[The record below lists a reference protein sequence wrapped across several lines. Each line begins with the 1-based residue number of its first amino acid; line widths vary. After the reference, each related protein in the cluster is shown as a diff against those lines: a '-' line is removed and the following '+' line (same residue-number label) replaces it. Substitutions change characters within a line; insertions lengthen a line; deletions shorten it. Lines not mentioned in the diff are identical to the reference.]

1 MMGSGRATS
10 RTQGQE
16 PQNNLQTRCLSPETN
31 TRPGH
36 APPSRSEGKIILF
49 LLGWTLQVLF
59 WNLHQPQ
66 FPLPLKP
73 CTLNILHLPLY
84 PFTMYSYRYYLD
96 SWVELASQPSS
107 SSLSSAAATEEIVTT
122 GLRVQQQRHR
132 RGFRQAVP
140 PQNLD
145 IVYSH
150 RPSNVNESSQDE
162 YEETE
167 SESDHVLS
175 SSNEGLRRQSLPGVS
190 YPDNSSASEIAL
202 SSDDDDN
209 LTALG
214 LAPNPSAFTPQ
225 PNAFTHPPASQ
236 PPNRPRTAFA
246 GPSGSRRNSRSSA
259 HSGRR
264 KRQHQHSPY
273 NMISPSHHVDHEAAL
288 RASLSTLLSCA
299 AAARGLPKRDSPPS
313 NPRPVGSRAA
323 EPSAFRL
330 VPESEIDDRTAEDSN
345 RETSQPSSK
354 RSRSP
359 LNSPR
364 KARRKETSRDR
375 STVPP
380 AKKARGVVYAEPGSI
395 ISPTVM
401 TWVISAGVVVLFSA
415 ISFSA
420 GYVLGREVGRTEAG
434 QGLYSGGVGDGLSGL
449 RPDSNCG
456 KEAVKGGLKRF
467 RWVGGG
473 SGSGISA

>member
-1 MMGSGRATS
+1 MSSGYANS
-10 RTQGQE
+10 QGQT
-16 PQNNLQTRCLSPETN
+16 PPDTTHTRCLSPETN
-31 TRPGH
+31 TRPGR
-36 APPSRSEGKIILF
+36 APPSRSE
-49 LLGWTLQVLF
+49 
-59 WNLHQPQ
+59 
-66 FPLPLKP
+66 
-73 CTLNILHLPLY
+73 
-84 PFTMYSYRYYLD
+84 D
-96 SWVELASQPSS
+96 SWVELSSQPSS

-122 GLRVQQQRHR
+122 GLKVQQHRHR
-132 RGFRQAVP
+132 RGFRQAVA

-145 IVYSH
+145 IVYPN
-150 RPSNVNESSQDE
+150 RPSHTNESSQDE

-175 SSNEGLRRQSLPGVS
+175 SSNEDLKRRPP
-190 YPDNSSASEIAL
+190 PDIPYATGNSSASDVAL

-214 LAPNPSAFTPQ
+214 LQNPPAFKPQ
-225 PNAFTHPPASQ
+225 PNAFSHPPAAQSTA
-236 PPNRPRTAFA
+236 RSRTTAVSSR
-246 GPSGSRRNSRSSA
+246 GDRGGTRRNSRSSV
-259 HSGRR
+259 HSARR
-264 KRQHQHSPY
+264 QRQHQHSPY
-273 NMISPSHHVDHEAAL
+273 NMISPSHHVDHDAAL

-313 NPRPVGSRAA
+313 NHQRPAGNRTA

-330 VPESEIDDRTAEDSN
+330 VPESAMDDEVTDKNKTAEPA
-345 RETSQPSSK
+345 RYRQTPPPTSK

-359 LNSPR
+359 LSTPH
-364 KARRKETSRDR
+364 KARRKEMSKDR
-375 STVPP
+375 STAPP
-380 AKKARGVVYAEPGSI
+380 AKKARGVVCPETNNSI

-434 QGLYSGGVGDGLSGL
+434 QAIYSGGVGDGISGL
-449 RPDSNCG
+449 RSDSGCG
-456 KEAVKGGLKRF
+456 KEAVKGGLRRF